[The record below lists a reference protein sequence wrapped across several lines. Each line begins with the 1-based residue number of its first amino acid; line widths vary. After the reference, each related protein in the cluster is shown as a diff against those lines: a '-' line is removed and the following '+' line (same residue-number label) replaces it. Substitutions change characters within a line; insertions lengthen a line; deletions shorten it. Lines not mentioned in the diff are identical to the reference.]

1 MITVRT
7 AGLTIALAFLT
18 AAPSLADATVFIGG
32 NVTPSTRVAEG
43 AALGVSFAVLGLEVE
58 YSDTSDDAASHA
70 PALKTGMV
78 NALVQT
84 PFPLLGLQPYAT
96 AGGGVYRETLGA
108 HQDTSFR
115 ETLGA
120 HQDTSFAWNIGGG
133 VKLTLLG
140 PLRLRADYRLFRLG
154 SGALNSPAH
163 RVYVGLNLGF

>member
-1 MITVRT
+1 MITART

-18 AAPSLADATVFIGG
+18 AAPALADATVFIGG

-58 YSDTSDDAASHA
+58 YCDTSDDAAAHA

-78 NALVQT
+78 NALVQA

-108 HQDTSFR
+108 HQDTDF
-115 ETLGA
+115 G
-120 HQDTSFAWNIGGG
+120 WNIGGG
-133 VKLTLLG
+133 VKLTLIG

-163 RVYVGLNLGF
+163 RFYVGLNLG

>member
-108 HQDTSFR
+108 HQDTSF
-115 ETLGA
+115 G
-120 HQDTSFAWNIGGG
+120 WNIGGG
-133 VKLTLLG
+133 VKLTLIG

>member
-1 MITVRT
+1 MITART

-18 AAPSLADATVFIGG
+18 AAPALADATVFIGG
-32 NVTPSTRVAEG
+32 NVTPSARVAEG

-58 YSDTSDDAASHA
+58 YCDTSDDAASHA

-108 HQDTSFR
+108 HQDTSF
-115 ETLGA
+115 G
-120 HQDTSFAWNIGGG
+120 WNIGGG